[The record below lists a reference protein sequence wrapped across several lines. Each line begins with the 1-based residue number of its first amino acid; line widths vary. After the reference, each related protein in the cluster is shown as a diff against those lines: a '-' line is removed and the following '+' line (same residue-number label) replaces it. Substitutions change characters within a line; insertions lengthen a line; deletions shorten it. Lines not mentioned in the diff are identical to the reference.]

1 MDTPHW
7 IKSKRE
13 TINSINKNDNKYFQ
27 YPVTV
32 SSNHR
37 KISKHP
43 ERISQ
48 IMPFADKCNWKGIN
62 YPPGKD
68 NQKKIQKKNL
78 KIAFNILYNMFFISN
93 QVAKGLTLKMI

>member
-1 MDTPHW
+1 MRYEFLLYYKCHKVNSKSYMDTPHW

-68 NQKKIQKKNL
+68 N
-78 KIAFNILYNMFFISN
+78 
-93 QVAKGLTLKMI
+93 